1 MHEPRKHQQVIGIDV
16 LRLIAATLVLLYHFV
31 YWDWTTGQTLSVL
44 MPGQH
49 PSWGASLH
57 FGWVGVETF
66 FVISGFVIAYTA
78 QGARPAAFL
87 KGRFIRL
94 APVSWIA
101 ATLVLLVEIATHT
114 TTPHL
119 GLRYLQTMA
128 FWPLNAIDGP
138 WWTLGIEID
147 FYGLV
152 YLLLRRGRLDLL
164 ERIML
169 GIGIGSGLFW
179 VAALTL
185 QTTLAGSAGWLGV
198 LHGLVIRAEYNRILQ
213 LLLVQHGCFFALGV
227 TLWTIANGGLSRRR
241 VAAAGVLAVACLLE
255 IVGQNGI
262 IGRAAS
268 ELLPAW
274 PALVAWCVSMGLLV
288 LSISSNTAITRWTGH
303 AKGTIRFLGLT
314 TYPLYLMHH
323 ALGLGIAAVL
333 APWMGLWALVAAIA
347 GAFLAAGVVAR
358 YLEPRARRG
367 LSHGLSAVPR
377 QSPAGSA

>member
-1 MHEPRKHQQVIGIDV
+1 MHELRKHQQVIGIDI

-31 YWDWTTGQTLSVL
+31 YWDWTTGQPLSVL
-44 MPGQH
+44 MPGEH
-49 PSWGASLH
+49 PAWGTGLH

-78 QGARPAAFL
+78 QAARPAAFL
-87 KGRFIRL
+87 KGRFVRL

-101 ATLVLLVEIATHT
+101 ATLVLLVEIATQT
-114 TTPHL
+114 TTPY
-119 GLRYLQTMA
+119 LRLHYLQTMV

-138 WWTLGIEID
+138 WWTLGIEIN

-164 ERIML
+164 ERIMFA
-169 GIGIGSGLFW
+169 IGVGSGLFW

-185 QTTLAGSAGWLGV
+185 QTALAASHGWLGV

-213 LLLVQHGCFFALGV
+213 LLLVQHGCFFAFGV

-241 VAAAGVLAVACLLE
+241 LAAAGVLTVACLLE

-268 ELLPAW
+268 DMLPAW
-274 PALVAWCVSMGLLV
+274 PALIAWCVSMGLLV
-288 LSISSNTAITRWTGH
+288 LSITANAAITRWTGH
-303 AKGTIRFLGLT
+303 AKGTIRFLGLI
-314 TYPLYLMHH
+314 TYPLYLLHH

-347 GAFLAAGVVAR
+347 AAFLSAGVVAR
-358 YLEPRARRG
+358 YLEPWARRSLTG
-367 LSHGLSAVPR
+367 ALPGAPR
-377 QSPAGSA
+377 QSPAGTA